1 MVAAKT
7 PAGELELALS
17 QVREAV
23 LLADLVGRVVRDRGK
38 GVDLPELPLRPR
50 LLQNLPHG
58 LAGNSPV
65 LELGQDHP
73 PDLIDR
79 FALMRRLKDINPA
92 SGRRCFLRY
101 HLVRPAPSVG
111 GQTQRR
117 RRRPPA

>member
-7 PAGELELALS
+7 PSGELELALS

-23 LLADLVGRVVRDRGK
+23 LLADLVGRAVRDRGK
-38 GVDLPELPLRPR
+38 GVALPELPLRPR

-79 FALMRRLKDINPA
+79 FALMTPLKDINPA
-92 SGRRCFLRY
+92 TGRRSSPRDTL
-101 HLVRPAPSVG
+101 
-111 GQTQRR
+111 
-117 RRRPPA
+117 

>member
-7 PAGELELALS
+7 PSGELELALS

-65 LELGQDHP
+65 LELGHAHP
-73 PDLIDR
+73 PALIDR
-79 FALMRRLKDINPA
+79 FALITRPKDTNPPTVPHTFPRA
-92 SGRRCFLRY
+92 YL
-101 HLVRPAPSVG
+101 H
-111 GQTQRR
+111 T
-117 RRRPPA
+117 PPPPL

>member
-7 PAGELELALS
+7 PSGELELALS

-23 LLADLVGRVVRDRGK
+23 LLADLVGRAVRDRGK

-73 PDLIDR
+73 PDLIDP

-92 SGRRCFLRY
+92 SARRCFLRD
-101 HLVRPAPSVG
+101 HLERPAPSLS
-111 GQTQRR
+111 
-117 RRRPPA
+117 